1 MKKERNPKQLQ
12 KSSRISMQYATPTRT
27 DSNYQTE
34 SKSYKNF
41 RYERRLVSNELEG
54 KHPNISGNL
63 YQKLEAPTDL
73 SDAQIK
79 MQCYQQTM
87 KDIELQIE
95 ANELET
101 SMLCNGDDILPG
113 NADKVEELEAKKL
126 KLLNSKR
133 FHQNAANCYW
143 YWIARHE
150 N

>member
-1 MKKERNPKQLQ
+1 MTWKW
-12 KSSRISMQYATPTRT
+12 
-27 DSNYQTE
+27 
-34 SKSYKNF
+34 
-41 RYERRLVSNELEG
+41 
-54 KHPNISGNL
+54 KHPNISGSL
-63 YQKLEAPTDL
+63 YQKLEPPTDL
-73 SDAQIK
+73 ADAQIK

-101 SMLCNGDDILPG
+101 SMLCNGDEVPPY
-113 NADKVEELEAKKL
+113 NAEKVEVLEEKKL

>member
-1 MKKERNPKQLQ
+1 
-12 KSSRISMQYATPTRT
+12 
-27 DSNYQTE
+27 
-34 SKSYKNF
+34 
-41 RYERRLVSNELEG
+41 
-54 KHPNISGNL
+54 
-63 YQKLEAPTDL
+63 
-73 SDAQIK
+73 
-79 MQCYQQTM
+79 M

-126 KLLNSKR
+126 KLPNSKR

>member
-1 MKKERNPKQLQ
+1 
-12 KSSRISMQYATPTRT
+12 
-27 DSNYQTE
+27 
-34 SKSYKNF
+34 
-41 RYERRLVSNELEG
+41 
-54 KHPNISGNL
+54 
-63 YQKLEAPTDL
+63 
-73 SDAQIK
+73 
-79 MQCYQQTM
+79 M

-113 NADKVEELEAKKL
+113 NADKVEELETKKL

-143 YWIARHE
+143 DWIARHE